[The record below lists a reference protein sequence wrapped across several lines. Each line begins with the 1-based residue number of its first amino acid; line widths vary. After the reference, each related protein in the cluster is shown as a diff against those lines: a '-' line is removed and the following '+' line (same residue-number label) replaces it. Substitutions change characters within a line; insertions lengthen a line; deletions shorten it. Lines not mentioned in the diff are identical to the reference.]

1 MNISERDITPAEL
14 ESIYDDFRNIE
25 IADGVPQRKT
35 ERYQYVFEENGA
47 VIGYVSGIT
56 EHKWFYLTDLWVE
69 ESYRR
74 QGLGTRLLN
83 MIEQKASDVGME
95 HIYLWTSGFI
105 NPLFYEKLG
114 YIRFTVLEDKY
125 EVEGYHQTGYRKDI
139 IAARET
145 APDEPKITV
154 HK

>member
-56 EHKWFYLTDLWVE
+56 EHK
-69 ESYRR
+69 
-74 QGLGTRLLN
+74 
-83 MIEQKASDVGME
+83 
-95 HIYLWTSGFI
+95 
-105 NPLFYEKLG
+105 
-114 YIRFTVLEDKY
+114 
-125 EVEGYHQTGYRKDI
+125 
-139 IAARET
+139 
-145 APDEPKITV
+145 
-154 HK
+154 